1 MGEKINSQNMHLLKW
16 AVTICLPVLFLVFV
30 PISETFTP
38 VMRTYMA
45 CTLFGIL
52 LFMFELFPGAIVGII
67 ICMSYP
73 IFNVCAL
80 KEALAPWSEPVVFI
94 CIAILLLMEE
104 VQNTPILK
112 RMSYWIIS
120 KTGGSYFGLLVGI
133 VLIDIAI
140 NFVIPAGSNAYIMMA
155 FALALIKALDL
166 EYFNPMAVSIL
177 LITIFGLRES
187 NDWIYGVQAIGTSVA
202 YCQAAVPD
210 LSVGFIDIILDN
222 VIFIPIPF
230 IVAFLYTKIFKP
242 ETPFKGGTE
251 YFKTELKN
259 MGPMSTDEKK
269 VAAVLVLMLFYLFTS
284 KWTGFNMNFGFIVAP
299 LLLWLPGI
307 NIAKKENLRNVK
319 IAPPIL
325 LATTMSIGTV
335 GATIGVGDWVSGMA
349 TPYLTGSSPFLFTGM
364 VWIIGVVSNIFLTPA
379 ALQAMFCGPLAT
391 IAVDL
396 GYSAKV
402 IAYTIYHCGNQV
414 FFPYETNTILIYFSL
429 GFMTMKQ
436 FFKGALSKMA
446 VDLLFIL
453 CLAVPYWIFIGLF

>member
-1 MGEKINSQNMHLLKW
+1 MGEKIDSKSMHLLKW
-16 AVTICLPVLFLVFV
+16 AITICLPILFLVLV
-30 PISETFTP
+30 PTSETFTP

-52 LFMFELFPGAIVGII
+52 LFMFELFPGTVIGII

-80 KEALAPWSEPVVFI
+80 KDALTPWSEPVVFI

-120 KTGGSYFGLLVGI
+120 KTGGSYLGLLIGI
-133 VLIDIAI
+133 VLIDIVI

-166 EYFNPMAVSIL
+166 DYFNPMAVSIL

-187 NDWIYGVQAIGTSVA
+187 NDWVYGVQAIGTSVA
-202 YCQAAVPD
+202 YCQATVPE
-210 LSVGFIDIILDN
+210 LSVGFLDIILDN

-230 IVAFLYTKIFKP
+230 IVAFLYTKIFKL

-251 YFKTELKN
+251 YFKTELKH
-259 MGPMSTDEKK
+259 MGPMSRDEKK
-269 VAAVLVLMLFYLFTS
+269 VAAVLILMLFYLFTS

-307 NIAKKENLRNVK
+307 NIAKKENLGNVK
-319 IAPPIL
+319 IGPPIL

-335 GATIGVGDWVSGMA
+335 GAAIGVGDWVSGMA

-379 ALQAMFCGPLAT
+379 ALQAMFCGPLAA

-414 FFPYETNTILIYFSL
+414 FFPYETNTILVYFSL

-436 FFKGALSKMA
+436 FFKGALSKMV
-446 VDLLFIL
+446 VDFLFVI